1 MLEALTA
8 LIADVKNPER
18 RECPSAGKWVNI
30 PWSPLRAEMRSS
42 LVENSGS
49 QATCSH
55 PTNAGSSPTYGLA
68 QMPMLG
74 GASPLSGRKR
84 KVYGSQQT
92 TGQASQ
98 VNRKIA

>member
-1 MLEALTA
+1 MLKTL
-8 LIADVKNPER
+8 
-18 RECPSAGKWVNI
+18 REESVLP
-30 PWSPLRAEMRSS
+30 
-42 LVENSGS
+42 
-49 QATCSH
+49 QANGYTYHEIHSELKCAAAWLETQGAKLPCSR

-74 GASPLSGRKR
+74 GALPLSGRKR

-98 VNRKIA
+98 VNRKMA